1 MSSFFPF
8 IFLFLFSFLTS
19 FRASAQDPRFLAYY
33 CPNATT
39 YSSNSTYFTNL
50 KTLLSSLS
58 SRNAS
63 YSTGFQNATV
73 GQALDRVTGLFLC
86 RGDVSPE
93 VCRNCVTF
101 AVNNTFSRCPN
112 QREAVFYYEE
122 CILRYSHKNILST
135 AITNEGEFILR
146 NPNHISPIQNQI
158 NQFTNLVLSNMNQI
172 AIEAADNPRKFS
184 TIKTEL
190 TALQTFYGL
199 VQCTPDLSRQNCM
212 NCLTSSINRM
222 PFSRIGARQ
231 FWPSCNSRYELY
243 DFYNETA
250 IGTPPPPLPPLASPS
265 LSDKSGNSNVV
276 VVAVVVPIIVAVL
289 IFIAGYCFF
298 AKRAKKTY
306 GTTPA
311 LDEDDKTT
319 IESLQLDYRAI
330 QAATND
336 FSENNKIG
344 RGGFGDVY
352 KGTFSNGTEVAVK
365 RLSKTSEQGD
375 TEFKN
380 EVVVV
385 ANLRHKNLVRI
396 LGFSIERE
404 ERILVYEYVEN
415 KSLDNF
421 LFDPAKKGQLY
432 WTQRYHIIGGIARGI
447 LYLHQDSRLT
457 IIHRDLKA
465 SNILLDADMNPKIAD
480 FGMARIFGMDQTQ
493 QNTSRIVGTY
503 GYMSPEYAMRG
514 QFSMKSDV
522 YSFGVLVL
530 EIISGRKN
538 NSFNETDDA
547 QDLVTHAW
555 RLWRNGTAL
564 DLVDPFI
571 ADSCR
576 KSEVVRCIH
585 IGLLCVQ
592 EDPVKRPAMSTISVM
607 LTSNTMALPAPQQP
621 GFFVRSRPGTNRLDS
636 DQSTTNK
643 SVTVS
648 IDDSS
653 MSDLDPR

>member
-1 MSSFFPF
+1 MSSLFPF

-39 YSSNSTYFTNL
+39 YSSNSTYLTNL

-231 FWPSCNSRYELY
+231 FWASCNSRYELY

-265 LSDKSGNSNVV
+265 LSG
-276 VVAVVVPIIVAVL
+276 
-289 IFIAGYCFF
+289 
-298 AKRAKKTY
+298 
-306 GTTPA
+306 
-311 LDEDDKTT
+311 
-319 IESLQLDYRAI
+319 
-330 QAATND
+330 
-336 FSENNKIG
+336 
-344 RGGFGDVY
+344 
-352 KGTFSNGTEVAVK
+352 
-365 RLSKTSEQGD
+365 EQ
-375 TEFKN
+375 
-380 EVVVV
+380 
-385 ANLRHKNLVRI
+385 
-396 LGFSIERE
+396 
-404 ERILVYEYVEN
+404 
-415 KSLDNF
+415 F
-421 LFDPAKKGQLY
+421 LLPLPC
-432 WTQRYHIIGGIARGI
+432 
-447 LYLHQDSRLT
+447 
-457 IIHRDLKA
+457 
-465 SNILLDADMNPKIAD
+465 LLDLCSITNMERRVFNFCFVI
-480 FGMARIFGMDQTQ
+480 
-493 QNTSRIVGTY
+493 SLL
-503 GYMSPEYAMRG
+503 
-514 QFSMKSDV
+514 FS
-522 YSFGVLVL
+522 Y
-530 EIISGRKN
+530 
-538 NSFNETDDA
+538 
-547 QDLVTHAW
+547 
-555 RLWRNGTAL
+555 
-564 DLVDPFI
+564 
-571 ADSCR
+571 
-576 KSEVVRCIH
+576 
-585 IGLLCVQ
+585 
-592 EDPVKRPAMSTISVM
+592 
-607 LTSNTMALPAPQQP
+607 
-621 GFFVRSRPGTNRLDS
+621 
-636 DQSTTNK
+636 
-643 SVTVS
+643 
-648 IDDSS
+648 
-653 MSDLDPR
+653 